1 MTKILTQEE
10 KATIVK
16 LIGLN
21 FVKEEDEIAVVL
33 EKNSNLITPY
43 TYKSLATVIIA
54 KLNNLTNQSIYR
66 LPLTN
71 LRLLIFYNLANTSNT
86 PLLINLTIPS
96 LPNPP

>member
-66 LPLTN
+66 LRKVLKSKSPS
-71 LRLLIFYNLANTSNT
+71 ANKLKIIDILQLSQY
-86 PLLINLTIPS
+86 LKYASIN
-96 LPNPP
+96 